1 MKPRIPTKEEKAEL
15 VEYLLKQIIN
25 MMKMRE
31 GILKGLLKPDF
42 DTNRYILTGV
52 RGRGSLNCIALWIS
66 CLDTWPKI
74 LDTYMAK
81 IDLKCPQLL
90 LYCYV

>member
-1 MKPRIPTKEEKAEL
+1 MGKITHIPNEPLLQKAAA
-15 VEYLLKQIIN
+15 VT
-25 MMKMRE
+25 
-31 GILKGLLKPDF
+31 PDF

-52 RGRGSLNCIALWIS
+52 RGRGSLNCKALWIS

-90 LYCYV
+90 LYFYV

>member
-1 MKPRIPTKEEKAEL
+1 
-15 VEYLLKQIIN
+15 VEANLSASNLPGAAK
-25 MMKMRE
+25 KSPLPE
-31 GILKGLLKPDF
+31 SDF

-52 RGRGSLNCIALWIS
+52 RGRGSLNCKALWIS

-90 LYCYV
+90 LYFYV